1 MQRVVIDPD
10 PYEPF
15 RLSQAIRHGDVLYVS
30 GQAGIDRDGILP
42 HSFEAQAHQAFA
54 NLAHVLGAG
63 GSDLTRVI
71 KVTIF
76 VRDMAATFD
85 TVVALREQYFT
96 PPYPADSIVEV
107 SSLYSPQAL
116 FEIEAVAIARTES
129 A

>member
-1 MQRVVIDPD
+1 MERVVIDPD
-10 PYEPF
+10 PYERF
-15 RLSQAIRHGDVLYVS
+15 RLSQAIRHGGLLYVS
-30 GQAGIDRDGILP
+30 GQAGIDGDGALP
-42 HSFEAQAHQAFA
+42 EGFQEQAHQAFA
-54 NLAHVLGAG
+54 NLEKVLIAG

-96 PPYPADSIVEV
+96 APYPADSIVEV

-116 FEIEAVAIARTES
+116 FEIEAVASAGAES